1 MAENEPTNLPG
12 ESRYLGWVFLAP
24 GLLIYAVFVLYP
36 IFETVRT
43 SFYQWDGFSASRT
56 FVGLENYRTLLQDNQ
71 FFLALSHNL
80 FAIFFYSILPIM
92 LGLFLASLIGRAK
105 LPGMTF
111 FRVGLFL
118 PQVISMVVVGVI
130 WRWIFNPVFGP
141 LNVILK
147 AVGLGALTRS
157 WLGDFTWAMPAV
169 GTVGT
174 WVQYGF
180 CMVLFLAGMQRISP
194 DYYEAAQLDGA
205 NGWQQFR
212 FITLPALRPE
222 MIVALITTLIAAL
235 KIFDLIF
242 VTTKG
247 GPGDQTLVASFLV
260 YRSAFELNRI
270 GYAAAVATVL
280 ALVIFAIS
288 FFILRFQ
295 AEPEE

>member
-1 MAENEPTNLPG
+1 MAKNEPTNLPG
-12 ESRYLGWVFLAP
+12 ESRFLGWAFLAP
-24 GLLIYAVFVLYP
+24 GFLVYAVFVLYP
-36 IFETVRT
+36 ILETIRT
-43 SFYQWDGFSASRT
+43 SLYQWDGFSANRT
-56 FVGLENYRTLLQDNQ
+56 FIGFENYRSLLQDGQ

-80 FAIFFYSILPIM
+80 FAIIFYSILPIM
-92 LGLFLASLIGRAK
+92 VGLMLASLLGRAK

-130 WRWIFNPVFGP
+130 WRWIFNPAFGP
-141 LNVILK
+141 LNVIMK

-157 WLGDFTWAMPAV
+157 WLGDFTWAMPSV
-169 GTVGT
+169 GVVGT

-205 NGWQQFR
+205 NSLQQFR
-212 FITLPALRPE
+212 FITLPSLRPE
-222 MIVALITTLIAAL
+222 MIVALISTLIAAL
-235 KIFDLIF
+235 RIFDLIF

-260 YRSAFELNRI
+260 YRSAFEQNQI

-280 ALVIFAIS
+280 GVVIFAIS

-295 AEPEE
+295 TEPEE